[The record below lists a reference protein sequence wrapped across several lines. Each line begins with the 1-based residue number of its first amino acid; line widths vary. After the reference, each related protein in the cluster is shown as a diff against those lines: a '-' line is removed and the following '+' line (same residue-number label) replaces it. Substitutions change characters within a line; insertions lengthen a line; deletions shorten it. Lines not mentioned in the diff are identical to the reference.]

1 MVEYIYVKKL
11 FLENNFI
18 SIFTII
24 VLVILSLLISEII
37 KKKYPRLNNELFR
50 KIPHILIGI
59 IFTLSPLF
67 LNQSE
72 IIISSI
78 ILFFGIFISK
88 FLSFFQSVFSVKR
101 ISIGMWLMPISLGIL
116 AYL

>member
-1 MVEYIYVKKL
+1 MLKNF

-24 VLVILSLLISEII
+24 ILVIFSLLISEII
-37 KKKYPRLNNELFR
+37 KKRYPKLNNELFR
-50 KIPHILIGI
+50 KIPHILIGM
-59 IFTLSPLF
+59 IFTLSPIF

-78 ILFFGIFISK
+78 VLFCGIFISK
-88 FLSFFQSVFSVKR
+88 FFSFFQSVFLIKR
-101 ISIGMWLMPISLGIL
+101 K
-116 AYL
+116 